1 MTVTKQCSR
10 ARSGFF
16 AVLLL
21 VTLIGCAH
29 AGENTSDSKA
39 FGRFAEHMAA
49 RYGFDAKQ
57 IERLLAQSERQEDIL
72 AAIASPAEA
81 LPWYR
86 YRSIFL
92 KEPRIRLGV
101 KFWEQHAA
109 VLERA
114 SQRYG
119 VPPQVI
125 VAIIGVESRYGRN
138 RGNHRVIDALRT
150 LAFDYPP
157 RSEFFRSELEQ
168 YLLLSREEGFDPLQP
183 EGSYAGAMGIPQ
195 FISSSYRMYAVDFN
209 HDGHRDLWDQPA
221 DAIGSIANYFSEHG
235 WQRGE
240 AVAVPASM
248 SGEASWSGE
257 ETPELTTNSSVGELL
272 EHGVRVERTLSAAQP
287 ASLIILEDR
296 QGSKYWV
303 GLPNFYVITR
313 YNHSVLYAMA
323 VYQLS
328 QAIDARR
335 GSTR

>member
-1 MTVTKQCSR
+1 MAVKKRCSR
-10 ARSGFF
+10 ALSGFL
-16 AVLLL
+16 AVVLSA
-21 VTLIGCAH
+21 TLIGSAH
-29 AGENTSDSKA
+29 ADNITSNSKA
-39 FGRFAEHMAA
+39 FERFAEHMAEQ
-49 RYGFDAKQ
+49 YGFDAQQ

-92 KEPRIRLGV
+92 KEPRIRQGV
-101 KFWEQHAA
+101 RFWEQYQA

-114 SQRYG
+114 SQLYG
-119 VPPQVI
+119 VPPQII
-125 VAIIGVESRYGRN
+125 VAILGVESRYGRN

-168 YLLLSREEGFDPLQP
+168 YLLLSREESFDPLQP

-221 DAIGSIANYFSEHG
+221 DAIGSVANYFSEHG
-235 WQRGE
+235 WKRGE
-240 AVAVPASM
+240 AVAVPAGMIGETSG
-248 SGEASWSGE
+248 SGEGA
-257 ETPELTTNSSVGELL
+257 PDLTTNSSVAELRK
-272 EHGVRVERTLSAAQP
+272 HGVRVERTLSGAQP
-287 ASLIILEDR
+287 ASLIILEGR
-296 QGSKYWV
+296 QGSEYWV

-328 QAIDARR
+328 QA
-335 GSTR
+335 